1 LRAILTL
8 IFLLLHS
15 AAALAQEPNQPS
27 LKVGLAL
34 SGGGA
39 KGMTHIGVL
48 KVLEAEGIPVDVIA
62 GTSMGAIVGGLYAL
76 GYSAAELEE
85 IATSQ
90 NWTPLFSDASPRR
103 SLSLEERLGSDG
115 VLASLPIEG
124 TQVRIPGGLVEG
136 QEAMARLARLTW
148 GYHHVEDLSL
158 LPIPFVAVATE
169 LRTGAATPL
178 GKGVT
183 LADAIRA
190 SMSLPTFFSPA
201 RIGKHLYL
209 DGGMSRNLPAVDAR
223 HLGADVL
230 IGVDVADLPDSLQFD
245 RASFLDVLAH
255 ASWYQGY
262 KSDIQQRDLV
272 DILIRPDISVGSA
285 TSFDLAMTWISI
297 GEEAA
302 RAALPEIREALL
314 ARGIPTGAAV
324 QRRPPTARKR
334 VIGITIG
341 GVDGPGRTLVEQLI
355 GLELPADLGPDELE
369 ETIGRVYGTGLFE
382 LVTYRVVPASDRDGY
397 HLQVDAVVRKMP
409 DRIGMGVRYD
419 THFGTQL
426 LWTLSL
432 RNRVRYGSTTQFRLR
447 VGDQNEL
454 RASFFSQLGAA
465 SGVNAGGQFGYV
477 SAPIRLFLPDRYA
490 RARGGD
496 PKVPVL
502 GLRMEVLSASAFL
515 GRVLTANTSVRFNLE
530 AEYVAVAREVAGS
543 LAPPDL
549 ELQAP
554 DLRPDDNHSVVT
566 AGLLLVSDSRDG
578 RSFPTRGR
586 RLSVDFRGGLSGAE
600 PMVGTSSGVG
610 TSSWI
615 GRARVDFEQF
625 LPTGP
630 QTTLLLRAA
639 ASYGAGDRLPLSL
652 YSFVGGAYTTTVLPG
667 TFLPLYGAPTHERF
681 GRKAFMVLVGL
692 QEKVGDD
699 VYVRV
704 MANMGGVSDIFMDHE
719 KDTLTPALLNLLD
732 EEPIFGVAL
741 ELALR
746 TPLGPARA
754 LVSSGG
760 QDRTPSLSLSIGYN
774 L

>member
-1 LRAILTL
+1 LAVAQD
-8 IFLLLHS
+8 S
-15 AAALAQEPNQPS
+15 APTS

-39 KGMTHIGVL
+39 KGLAHIGVL
-48 KVLEAEGIPVDVIA
+48 KVLQSEGIPVDVIA

-76 GYSAAELEE
+76 GYSASVLEE

-90 NWTPLFSDASPRR
+90 NWTPLFSDAAPRR
-103 SLSLEERLGSDG
+103 TLSLEERLGGDG
-115 VLASLPIEG
+115 ILASLPIEG
-124 TQVRIPGGLVEG
+124 TRVRIPGGLVEG

-148 GYHHVEDLSL
+148 GYHHVESLSL

-178 GKGVT
+178 GEGVT

-201 RIGKHLYL
+201 RIGQHLYL
-209 DGGMSRNLPAVDAR
+209 DGGMSRNLPAIDAR
-223 HLGADVL
+223 NLGADLL
-230 IGVDVADLPDSLQFD
+230 IGVDVADLPENLEFD

-262 KSDIQQRDLV
+262 KADVQQRELV
-272 DILIRPDISVGSA
+272 DVLIRPDIRLGSA
-285 TSFDLAMTWISI
+285 TSFDLATTWISV
-297 GEEAA
+297 GEAAA
-302 RAALPEIREALL
+302 RAALPEIRDALA
-314 ARGIPTGAAV
+314 ARGIPTRAAN
-324 QRRPPTARKR
+324 QSRPPTARKR
-334 VIGITIG
+334 VISVTIG
-341 GVDGPGRTLVEQLI
+341 GVDGPGRTLVQQLL

-382 LVTYRVVPASDRDGY
+382 LVTYRVVPAADMAGY
-397 HLQVDAVVRKMP
+397 HLQVDAVVRETP

-454 RASFFSQLGAA
+454 RGSFFSQLGPA
-465 SGVNAGGQFGYV
+465 SGVNAGGQLGYV

-490 RARGGD
+490 RARGGN

-502 GLRMEVLSASAFL
+502 ALRMEVVSVSAFL
-515 GRVLTANTSVRFNLE
+515 GRILTANTSLRLNVE
-530 AEYVAVAREVAGS
+530 AEYVAVTREVAGT

-554 DLRPDDNHSVVT
+554 DLRPHDNHSLLT
-566 AGLLLVSDSRDG
+566 AELLLESDSRNG

-586 RLSVDFRGGLSGAE
+586 RLSVDFRGGLSSGE
-600 PMVGTSSGVG
+600 PLAAASFVGTSPWV
-610 TSSWI
+610 
-615 GRARVDFEQF
+615 GRARMDFEQF
-625 LPTGP
+625 LATGP
-630 QTTLLLRAA
+630 RTTVILRAA
-639 ASYGAGDRLPLSL
+639 VSYGVGDRLPLSL
-652 YSFVGGAYTTTVLPG
+652 YSFVGGEYTTTVLPG

-681 GRKAFMVLVGL
+681 GRKAFMVLLGV
-692 QEKVGDD
+692 QEEAWDG
-699 VYVRV
+699 VYLRI
-704 MANMGGVSDIFMDHE
+704 MANMGGVSDIFMDQE
-719 KDTLTPALLNLLD
+719 KDKLTPALLRLLD
-732 EEPIFGVAL
+732 EEPIFGLGL
-741 ELALR
+741 ELAVR

-754 LVSSGG
+754 IVSSGG